1 MLANPWVYT
10 RPISK
15 VVDCPDSKRAV
26 SGGVDDVIPDPDVPP
41 ERPTGGPMPLGGF
54 FGNDDDVQKGP
65 FDPTTVPFDPP
76 ETAAYNRPSRPT
88 EDGSG
93 WVVVGFLNHP
103 GIDDQR
109 YGTTVRFFVT
119 CVN

>member
-1 MLANPWVYT
+1 MLANSWVYT